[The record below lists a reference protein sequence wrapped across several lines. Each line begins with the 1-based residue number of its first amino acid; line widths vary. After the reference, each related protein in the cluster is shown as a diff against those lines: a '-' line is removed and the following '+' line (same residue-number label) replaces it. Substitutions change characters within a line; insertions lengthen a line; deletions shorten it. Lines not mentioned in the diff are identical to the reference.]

1 MTEKPL
7 ISGIVAEFNPLHLGH
22 RYLIRQ
28 AKQSSPGGLA
38 IVMSGNFVQRGE
50 PAVFY
55 KWPRALAAL
64 RCGADLVLELP
75 VSFSVAGAERFA
87 FGAVS
92 VLNALGCVDRLV
104 FGSESGDVKALFFIA
119 ETLLSP
125 AFQAA
130 VKNRLAF
137 GVPFAAARQAA
148 ARELLG
154 DPAALLQEPNNIL
167 GIEYCK
173 ALLRTHSSMR
183 PQTVKRIG
191 APHDAQSFAP
201 QTQIASASQI
211 RQRLLQNESFASYVP
226 EEVYPIFQ
234 RELLAGRAPASLSAL
249 ETALLAR
256 LRSMSREELSLLP
269 DISEGLENR
278 IYSSIR
284 TSASLEQL
292 LISIKSKRY
301 SHARIRRILLSAF
314 LGLNQ
319 RELPETPAY
328 LRVLAFNETGREML
342 RVMRHTASLPI
353 VTNAGD
359 FTRLGGGAR
368 AMFETE
374 CSTTDLYSLCTP
386 EKGPCGLEM
395 TCAYWERKDFFGNSN
410 QGNGIP
416 ELRPVRTYQQ
426 RHHRSNGDD

>member
-22 RYLIRQ
+22 RYLIEQ

-50 PAVFY
+50 PAAFY

-104 FGSESGDVKALFFIA
+104 FGSESGDVKTLFLIA

-125 AFQAA
+125 EFETA

-148 ARELLG
+148 AQELLG
-154 DPAALLQEPNNIL
+154 APAALLEEPNNIL

-183 PQTVKRIG
+183 PQTVRRIG
-191 APHDAQSFAP
+191 SPHDAQSLAP
-201 QTQIASASQI
+201 QTRIASASQI
-211 RQRLLQNESFASYVP
+211 RQRMLQNEFFASYVP
-226 EEVYPIFQ
+226 EEALPIFQ
-234 RELLAGRAPASLSAL
+234 RELLAGRAPASLSSL
-249 ETALLAR
+249 EIAILAR
-256 LRSMSREELSLLP
+256 LRSMSREELSQLP

-292 LISIKSKRY
+292 FFSIKSKRY

-328 LRVLAFNETGREML
+328 LRILAFNETGREML
-342 RVMRHTASLPI
+342 RVMRHTACLPI

-359 FTRLGGGAR
+359 FAQLGSDAK

-374 CSTTDLYSLCTP
+374 CRTTDLYSLCTP

-410 QGNGIP
+410 
-416 ELRPVRTYQQ
+416 
-426 RHHRSNGDD
+426 

>member
-22 RYLIRQ
+22 RYLMEQ
-28 AKQSSPGGLA
+28 AKRSSPGGVA
-38 IVMSGNFVQRGE
+38 VVMSGNFVQRGE
-50 PAVFY
+50 PSAFY

-104 FGSESGDVKALFFIA
+104 FGSESGDVETLSLIA
-119 ETLLSP
+119 EALLSRR
-125 AFQAA
+125 FEGE
-130 VKNRLAF
+130 VKSRLTF

-148 ARELLG
+148 AAELLG
-154 DPAALLQEPNNIL
+154 APATLLKEPNNVL

-173 ALLRTHSSMR
+173 ALLRTGSSMR
-183 PQTVKRIG
+183 PRTVQRIG
-191 APHDAQSFAP
+191 SPHDAPSFAP
-201 QTQIASASQI
+201 ETRIASASQI
-211 RQRLLQNESFASYVP
+211 RQRLLQNESFSPYVP
-226 EEVYPIFQ
+226 EEVVPIFQ
-234 RELLAGRAPASLSAL
+234 RELEAGRAPASLL
-249 ETALLAR
+249 PVETAILAR
-256 LRSMSREELSLLP
+256 LRSMSREELSQLP

-284 TSASLEQL
+284 TSISLEQL
-292 LISIKSKRY
+292 IFSIKSKRY

-319 RELPETPAY
+319 RELPKTPAY
-328 LRVLAFNETGREML
+328 LRILAFNETGREML
-342 RVMRHTASLPI
+342 RTIKHTASLPI

-359 FTRLGGGAR
+359 FALLGNDAK

-374 CSTTDLYSLCTP
+374 CRATDLYSLCTP
-386 EKGPCGLEM
+386 EKGPSGLEM

-410 QGNGIP
+410 
-416 ELRPVRTYQQ
+416 
-426 RHHRSNGDD
+426 

>member
-22 RYLIRQ
+22 RYLIEQ
-28 AKQSSPGGLA
+28 AKRSSPGGLA

-50 PAVFY
+50 PAAFY

-75 VSFSVAGAERFA
+75 VSFSAAGAERFA

-92 VLNALGCVDRLV
+92 VLNATGCVDNLM
-104 FGSESGDVKALFFIA
+104 FGSESGDVKSLCLVA
-119 ETLLSP
+119 EALLSP
-125 AFQAA
+125 RFEAA
-130 VKNRLAF
+130 VKRRLTF
-137 GVPFAAARQAA
+137 GVPFASARQAA
-148 ARELLG
+148 AQELLG
-154 DPAALLQEPNNIL
+154 APAALLEQPNNIL

-173 ALLRTHSSMR
+173 ALLRTNSRMC
-183 PQTVKRIG
+183 PQTVRRIG
-191 APHDAQSFAP
+191 APHDAQSLAEE
-201 QTQIASASQI
+201 TQIASASQI
-211 RQRLLQNESFASYVP
+211 RLHMLQSEPFSHYVP
-226 EEVYPIFQ
+226 QEVFPIFQ
-234 RELLAGRAPASLSAL
+234 RELEAGRAPASLL
-249 ETALLAR
+249 PVETAILAR
-256 LRSMSREELSLLP
+256 LRSMSREELALLP

-278 IYSSIR
+278 IYSSVR
-284 TSASLEQL
+284 TAASLEQL
-292 LISIKSKRY
+292 LSSIKSKRY

-328 LRVLAFNETGREML
+328 LRILAFNETGREML
-342 RVMRHTASLPI
+342 RRMKHTASLPI
-353 VTNAGD
+353 VMNAGD
-359 FTRLGGGAR
+359 FALLGSDAK

-374 CSTTDLYSLCTP
+374 CRTTDLYSLCTP

-410 QGNGIP
+410 
-416 ELRPVRTYQQ
+416 
-426 RHHRSNGDD
+426 